1 MNKEN
6 KEMKKVEIA
15 SKLEVNS
22 ISRLEKQVELFGT
35 DLDKLIEKH
44 AIETY
49 EDGRT
54 AYQDNEGNMWT
65 IENNELVAQ
74 KRSWEGVKRF

>member
-1 MNKEN
+1 
-6 KEMKKVEIA
+6 MKKVEIA

-35 DLDKLIEKH
+35 NLDELIEKH
-44 AIETY
+44 AIGTY

-65 IENNELVAQ
+65 IENDELVAQ